1 MMKRITYIL
10 AIFVFLSVAVSA
22 QHITIGTY
30 NLRYDNPADAG
41 NLWKDRS
48 PIVVSLIQFYDFDI
62 IGTQEGLTNQL
73 TDINTALPAY
83 SRYGVGR
90 DDGKDAGEHS
100 AIFLKKDRF
109 ILKDKG
115 NFWLSETPD
124 KPTLGW
130 DATCCKRICSWV
142 QLKDKQSGKVLFV
155 FNAHYDH
162 QGKIAREES
171 SKLILKKIKE
181 IAGDNMVILTGDLN
195 GGHSTGCYKTIATSG
210 TLKDTYDQA
219 DHPYTNNPSFNGFG
233 KQIDGSDIIDHIFTT
248 KHFKVK
254 RWGIL
259 SDTYHGK
266 YPSDHFPV
274 LVEVEY

>member
-1 MMKRITYIL
+1 MMQRITSIL
-10 AIFVFLSVAVSA
+10 AIFVFLSAAVSA

-41 NLWKDRS
+41 NLWKDRA
-48 PIVVSLIQFYDFDI
+48 PTVASLIKFYDFDI
-62 IGTQEGLTNQL
+62 LGTQEGLKNQL
-73 TDINTALPAY
+73 DDISTALPIYA
-83 SRYGVGR
+83 RYGVGR
-90 DDGKDAGEHS
+90 DDGIDAGEHS
-100 AIFLKKDRF
+100 AIFFKKDRF

-115 NFWLSETPD
+115 DFWLSETPD

-142 QLKDKQSGKVLFV
+142 QLKDKQSGKMLWV

-162 QGKIAREES
+162 QGQIAREES

-181 IAGDNMVILTGDLN
+181 IAGDNIVILTGDLN
-195 GGHSTGCYKTIATSG
+195 GGYSTDCYKIIATSG
-210 TLKDTYDQA
+210 TLKDTYEQA

-248 KHFKVK
+248 KHFKIK

-274 LVEVEY
+274 LAEVEY